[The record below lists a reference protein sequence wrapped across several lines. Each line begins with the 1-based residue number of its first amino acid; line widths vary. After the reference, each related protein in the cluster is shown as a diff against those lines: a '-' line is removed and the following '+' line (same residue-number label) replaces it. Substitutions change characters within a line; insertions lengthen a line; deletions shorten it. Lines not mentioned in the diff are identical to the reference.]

1 MADYGVAVTWGD
13 AKPGR
18 EKKAL
23 ESWADTIST
32 NDKAVANG
40 RIASWDAIVF
50 EASATPPAGAIRLYG
65 TQEQIEE
72 YIRSDDFQDSI
83 EQATLLLHNVGIRRF
98 MTGAALADGF
108 SRYTRAVDSL

>member
-23 ESWADTIST
+23 DLWADSITV
-32 NDKAVANG
+32 NEKAIADG

-50 EASATPPAGAIRLYG
+50 GASATPPAGATRFYG
-65 TQEQIEE
+65 TQEQIEAF
-72 YIRSDDFQDSI
+72 IRSEDFQGTV
-83 EQATLLLHNVGIRRF
+83 ERATLLLQNVGLRRF
-98 MTGAALADGF
+98 LTGAALADGF
-108 SRYTRAVDSL
+108 ARYAKLVDSL

>member
-23 ESWADTIST
+23 ESWADTIAL

-40 RIASWDAIVF
+40 RIASWDAVVF
-50 EASATPPAGAIRLYG
+50 ELSATPPAGAIRLFG
-65 TQEQIEE
+65 TQAQIDEF
-72 YIRSDDFQDSI
+72 IRAEDFQAAIGRAS
-83 EQATLLLHNVGIRRF
+83 LLLSNVSIRRF
-98 MTGAALADGF
+98 LTGAALAEGF
-108 SRYTRAVDSL
+108 SRYTTLVDSL